1 MCFRLIKTKLM
12 KNKTNK
18 KYISDIVMNYIQKFP
33 NATTIAIA
41 RIVLKENPL
50 DFNNLEQVR
59 TMVRA
64 YRGEGKKT
72 HKTIIQTRSETQK
85 KQAMSKVID
94 LPNSDYEKCEA
105 FIIPKVQN
113 NILILSDIHFP
124 YQDNKALE
132 LALNYG
138 LENKVNAVYLNG
150 DIADFYQCSRFT
162 KDRRLRDMAGEL
174 EMVRGFL
181 KMLQELFKCPIYYKI
196 GNHEKRYEDYLMI
209 KAPELLGIDDFKL
222 EQLLRFREFGVTL
235 VKDKQMAM
243 AGKLPIL
250 HGHEWFGGFA
260 PPVNPARGLFLK
272 AKESCLVGHH
282 HRTSEHTEKSL
293 SGEVTTTWS
302 TGCLCG
308 LEPEYAPY
316 NNYNHGFAH
325 VKVFSDGNYE
335 LKNIRIIN
343 YKIV

>member
-1 MCFRLIKTKLM
+1 MTKNIK
-12 KNKTNK
+12 NAK
-18 KYISDIVMNYIQKFP
+18 KYHSDIVIDYILKFP
-33 NATTIAIA
+33 KATTMSIS
-41 RIVLKENPL
+41 RMVFNENTL
-50 DFNNLEQVR
+50 DFKSVEQARGLVR
-59 TMVRA
+59 Y
-64 YRGEGKKT
+64 YRNELSLNTKANM
-72 HKTIIQTRSETQK
+72 TIIQQRTAQER
-85 KQAMSKVID
+85 KQSILRK
-94 LPNSDYEKCEA
+94 LPESDYLKNEP
-105 FIIPKVQN
+105 FIIPKGQN

-132 LALNYG
+132 LAINYG
-138 LENKVNAVYLNG
+138 IENKVNAIYLNG
-150 DIADFYQCSRFT
+150 DILDFYQCSRFT

-174 EMVRGFL
+174 EMGREFL
-181 KMLQELFKCPIYYKI
+181 KILQQTFKCPIYYKI

-222 EQLLRFREFGVTL
+222 EQLLKMREFGVTL
-235 VKDKQMAM
+235 IKDKQMSL

-260 PPVNPARGLFLK
+260 PPVNPARGLYLK
-272 AKESCLVGHH
+272 SKESCIIGHH
-282 HRTSEHTEKSL
+282 HRTSEHTEKNL
-293 SGEVTTTWS
+293 GGQVTTTWS

-325 VKVFSDGNYE
+325 VKVDDLGNYK
-335 LKNIRIIN
+335 LKNIKIIN

>member
-1 MCFRLIKTKLM
+1 MGTIGNQNSATY
-12 KNKTNK
+12 K
-18 KYISDIVMNYIQKFP
+18 KDIVLSYLSKFP
-33 NATTIAIA
+33 NASTMAIS
-41 RIVLKENPL
+41 RIIYDENRL
-50 DFNNLEQVR
+50 DFNSVENAR
-59 TMVRA
+59 SMVRR
-64 YRGEGKKT
+64 YRGESGT
-72 HKTIIQTRSETQK
+72 ENSTVTQISVRSTETK
-85 KQAMSKVID
+85 KQFMKKKFE
-94 LPNSDYEKCEA
+94 LPESDYEKCEP
-105 FIIPKVQN
+105 FIIPKGQN

-138 LENKVNAVYLNG
+138 LENKVNAIYLNG

-174 EMVRGFL
+174 EIVRGFL
-181 KMLQELFKCPIYYKI
+181 KQLKEMFNCPIYYKL

-235 VKDKQMAM
+235 VKDKQMAL

-260 PPVNPARGLFLK
+260 PPVNPARGLFMK
-272 AKESCLVGHH
+272 AKESCIVGHH

-293 SGEVTTTWS
+293 SGGVVTTWS

-325 VKVFSDGNYE
+325 VKVGKDGNYE
-335 LKNIRIIN
+335 LKNIRIID

>member
-1 MCFRLIKTKLM
+1 MSAQKG
-12 KNKTNK
+12 NKHGK
-18 KYISDIVMNYIQKFP
+18 KYFSDIVIKYIEKFP
-33 NATTIAIA
+33 NGTTHAIA
-41 RIVLKENPL
+41 RLILKENPL
-50 DFNNLEQVR
+50 DFNNFEQVR
-59 TMVRA
+59 GLVRN
-64 YRGEGKKT
+64 YRGENSKGLQKT
-72 HKTIIQTRSETQK
+72 VVQNRTDLQRKL
-85 KQAMSKVID
+85 AMSKKYE
-94 LPNSDYEKCEA
+94 LPESDYQKLEP
-105 FIIPKVQN
+105 FIIPKGQN
-113 NILILSDIHFP
+113 NILILSDIHLP

-132 LALNYG
+132 LAINYG
-138 LENKVNAVYLNG
+138 IENNVNCVYLNG
-150 DIADFYQCSRFT
+150 DTIDMYQASRFI
-162 KDRRLRDMAGEL
+162 KDRLLRDLAGEL
-174 EMVRGFL
+174 EMTRNFL
-181 KMLQELFKCPIYYKI
+181 KTLQDTFKCPIYFKI
-196 GNHEKRYEDYLMI
+196 GNHEVRWEHFLML

-222 EQLLRFREFGVTL
+222 EQILRFREYGVTL

-272 AKESCLVGHH
+272 AKESCIVGHH

-308 LEPEYAPY
+308 LEPEYAPF

-325 VKVFSDGNYE
+325 IKVSKDGNYE
-335 LKNIRIIN
+335 LKNIRIID

>member
-1 MCFRLIKTKLM
+1 MGKKGNQNAKTY
-12 KNKTNK
+12 K
-18 KYISDIVMNYIQKFP
+18 KDIVISYLSKFP
-33 NATTIAIA
+33 KASTMAIS
-41 RIVLKENPL
+41 RMVYNENKL
-50 DFNNLEQVR
+50 DFDSVDQARGIVR
-59 TMVRA
+59 R
-64 YRGEGKKT
+64 YRGEAGVNNSTVTNVSTRTTETKKQFMKKT
-72 HKTIIQTRSETQK
+72 IE
-85 KQAMSKVID
+85 
-94 LPNSDYEKCEA
+94 LPESDYEKCEP
-105 FIIPKVQN
+105 FIIPKGQN

-174 EMVRGFL
+174 EIVRNFL
-181 KMLQELFKCPIYYKI
+181 KQLQDLFKCPIYYKI

-235 VKDKQMAM
+235 VKDKQMAL

-260 PPVNPARGLFLK
+260 PPVNPARGLFMK
-272 AKESCLVGHH
+272 AKESCIVGHH

-293 SGEVTTTWS
+293 SGDVTTTWS

-325 VKVFSDGNYE
+325 VKVGKDGNYE

>member
-1 MCFRLIKTKLM
+1 MTKGN
-12 KNKTNK
+12 KNGK
-18 KYISDIVMNYIQKFP
+18 KYTSDIVAAYIIKFP
-33 NATTIAIA
+33 KATTMAIA
-41 RIVLKENPL
+41 RIILKENPL
-50 DFNNLEQVR
+50 DFENLEQVR
-59 TMVRA
+59 GMVRH
-64 YRGEGKKT
+64 YRGEISPANKSKLT
-72 HKTIIQTRSETQK
+72 VISRRTPEEK
-85 KQAMSKVID
+85 KQAMSKK
-94 LPNSDYEKCEA
+94 LPESDYSKCEP
-105 FIIPKVQN
+105 FVIPKGQN

-132 LALNYG
+132 LAINYG
-138 LENKVNAVYLNG
+138 IENKVNCVYLNG
-150 DIADFYQCSRFT
+150 DILDFYQCSRFT

-174 EMVRGFL
+174 EMGREFL
-181 KMLQELFKCPIYYKI
+181 KLMQETFKCPIYYKI

-222 EQLLRFREFGVTL
+222 EQLLRFREFGITL
-235 VKDKQMAM
+235 VKDKQMAL

-272 AKESCLVGHH
+272 AKESCIVGHH
-282 HRTSEHTEKSL
+282 HRTSEHTEKTL

-325 VKVFSDGNYE
+325 VKVSKDGNYE
-335 LKNIRIIN
+335 LKNMRIIN

>member
-1 MCFRLIKTKLM
+1 MGKKGNQNAKTY
-12 KNKTNK
+12 K
-18 KYISDIVMNYIQKFP
+18 KDIVISYLSKFP
-33 NATTIAIA
+33 KASTMAIS
-41 RIVLKENPL
+41 RMVYNENKL
-50 DFNNLEQVR
+50 DFDSVDQARGIVR
-59 TMVRA
+59 R
-64 YRGEGKKT
+64 YRGEAGVNNSTVTNVSTRTTETKKQFMKKT
-72 HKTIIQTRSETQK
+72 IE
-85 KQAMSKVID
+85 
-94 LPNSDYEKCEA
+94 LPESDYEKCEP
-105 FIIPKVQN
+105 FIIPKGQN

-174 EMVRGFL
+174 EIVRNFL
-181 KMLQELFKCPIYYKI
+181 KQLQELFKCPIYYKI

-235 VKDKQMAM
+235 VKDKQMAL

-260 PPVNPARGLFLK
+260 PPVNPARGLFMK
-272 AKESCLVGHH
+272 AKESCIVGHH

-293 SGEVTTTWS
+293 SGDVTTTWS

-325 VKVFSDGNYE
+325 VKVGKDGNYE